1 MFPFALAVNLL
12 LNLSSLFSTP
22 FIPSLNRMLS
32 LLVFTACSNCVV
44 SMNCRCYT
52 LSWRKD
58 RGSFFI
64 PCTRTTPNITS
75 SKAKF
80 DLDEE

>member
-1 MFPFALAVNLL
+1 MFPFASAVNLL
-12 LNLSSLFSTP
+12 LKHSSLFSTP
-22 FIPSLNRMLS
+22 FFSSLNRMLS

-52 LSWRKD
+52 LSWKKD

-80 DLDEE
+80 DFDEE

>member
-1 MFPFALAVNLL
+1 MFPFALAVSLL

-22 FIPSLNRMLS
+22 FFPSLNRMLS

-58 RGSFFI
+58 RGSFSI

>member
-22 FIPSLNRMLS
+22 FFPLKRMLS
-32 LLVFTACSNCVV
+32 LLVFTACSICVV

>member
-1 MFPFALAVNLL
+1 MFPFALAVSLL

-32 LLVFTACSNCVV
+32 LLVFTTCSNCVV

-64 PCTRTTPNITS
+64 PCTRITPNITS